1 MSVKTEILKERERA
15 EIKLIEINSLL
26 EKIKTGEIKDEPAIK
41 KCPVCGTVNYHY
53 YAETNS
59 WCCAFC

>member
-15 EIKLIEINSLL
+15 EIKIIEMNALL
-26 EKIKTGEIKDEPAIK
+26 EKIKTGEIKNEPAIK

-53 YAETNS
+53 YARRNS

>member
-26 EKIKTGEIKDEPAIK
+26 EKIKTGEIKDEPATK
-41 KCPVCGTVNYHY
+41 KCPVCGTFNYHY

>member
-15 EIKLIEINSLL
+15 EIKIIEMNSLL

-41 KCPVCGTVNYHY
+41 KCPICVTVNYHY
-53 YAETNS
+53 YAKTNS
-59 WCCAFC
+59 WCCAYC